1 MTSVADT
8 DTKVQNL
15 AAAGVFDVMYPTS
28 TVPVMSRVT
37 LDRAGNVKTAI
48 DIKRRQNLNEK
59 YLFSLSFKTNRTAI

>member
-1 MTSVADT
+1 VTSVADT